1 MLYRPKFDD
10 LYLAHS
16 RAFHLEVEDS
26 YGVASENEQLQRF
39 LKGEET
45 GYPDDWQQWDAFV
58 HEVTDA
64 GTSIQRLRVVTEP
77 HTDYT
82 RFLLRH
88 TDRNVTAGEQV
99 RYLPRHKVSA
109 DAYTVD
115 DWWLFDDSVL
125 AFSVFTP
132 EGEWAGGA
140 ITEDPVIVSRCVTIR
155 DELWPIGI
163 PFEKYLRDQSR

>member
-10 LYLAHS
+10 LYRTYA
-16 RAFHLEVEDS
+16 RAFHLEVQDS

-39 LKGEET
+39 LAGEPT
-45 GYPDDWQQWDAFV
+45 SYPEDWQQWDAFV
-58 HEVTDA
+58 KEVTDA

-82 RFLLRH
+82 RFLLHH
-88 TDRNVTAGEQV
+88 TDRNVAAGEQV
-99 RYLPRHKVSA
+99 RYLPRHQVSD

-115 DWWLFDDSVL
+115 DWWLFDDTVL
-125 AFSVFTP
+125 AFSIFTP

-140 ITEDPVIVSRCVTIR
+140 ITEDPVLVSRCVEVR
-155 DELWPIGI
+155 DRLWPLGI
-163 PFEKYLRDQSR
+163 EFETYLRAQG